1 MVSSDDEDDEEVE
14 ETPYVSPTTRKR
26 GNVAADARLAAGAAV
41 RRKFHG
47 YGQTLWDGRVDRVGD
62 ADFVVTWAGDGSETT
77 HRINDAP
84 AMLDLAEAPAKAKP
98 APPDTAGLVV
108 GAPVKKKFR
117 GYGAQLWSGEVTA
130 VDEAAGTF
138 DTLWEDGEELTHDA
152 KDARAMLDAA
162 AAPPPKKK
170 PAAKPAA
177 AKPAAAKP
185 AAKPAAAKP
194 RAAKKPAKKC
204 EYMYDAPPE
213 PEPEP
218 RAYDYSSRAGRPR
231 ARAPPPGGKRK
242 RTEPRPGEMP
252 ALKIQTMP
260 HELGDDGIPA
270 HWKEL
275 SMCACIYCM
284 RARGFQPAFIKE

>member
-1 MVSSDDEDDEEVE
+1 MMSDAPFDVADG
-14 ETPYVSPTTRKR
+14 ETSDAARFVDFTEAERSDVAPT
-26 GNVAADARLAAGAAV
+26 VAAS
-41 RRKFHG
+41 
-47 YGQTLWDGRVDRVGD
+47 T
-62 ADFVVTWAGDGSETT
+62 
-77 HRINDAP
+77 P
-84 AMLDLAEAPAKAKP
+84 
-98 APPDTAGLVV
+98 AGLCV
-108 GAPVKKKFR
+108 GVTVKKKFE
-117 GYGAQLWSGEVTA
+117 GFGAQLWSGEVTA

-170 PAAKPAA
+170 PAAKPA
-177 AKPAAAKP
+177 

>member
-1 MVSSDDEDDEEVE
+1 MASSDDEDDEEVE

-62 ADFVVTWAGDGSETT
+62 ADFVVTWASDGSETT

-84 AMLDLAEAPAKAKP
+84 AMLDLAEAPAKATRP
-98 APPDTAGLVV
+98 PPDTAGLVV

-152 KDARAMLDAA
+152 KEARAMLDAA

-177 AKPAAAKP
+177 AKP
-185 AAKPAAAKP
+185 
-194 RAAKKPAKKC
+194 RAAKKPAPKC
-204 EYMYDAPPE
+204 EFMYDAPPE
-213 PEPEP
+213 PEPP
-218 RAYDYSSRAGRPR
+218 AARASRAGRPR
-231 ARAPPPGGKRK
+231 LPPPPPAGKRK